1 MQTSLQVPRWT
12 RKLSMD
18 ILTYVFASTLVIT
31 DQNLSTAV
39 LYYNYQSTFRLT
51 YVVLVDRI
59 PVGQIHGNR
68 QSFSQISG
76 GNPQACARGASA
88 PARSRVE
95 RLYPRWDDSLQQA
108 ALHPGV
114 AWNRQRHEMEG

>member
-1 MQTSLQVPRWT
+1 
-12 RKLSMD
+12 MD
-18 ILTYVFASTLVIT
+18 ILTYVFASTLFIT
-31 DQNLSTAV
+31 DKNISTTV
-39 LYYNYQSTFRLT
+39 LYYSYQSTLGLT
-51 YVVLVDRI
+51 YVMLVDKVL
-59 PVGQIHGNR
+59 VGQIHGNR
-68 QSFSQISG
+68 QGFSQISG
-76 GNPQACARGASA
+76 GNPQASARGASA

>member
-76 GNPQACARGASA
+76 VNPQPCPQVPS
-88 PARSRVE
+88 PPPPPRVKL
-95 RLYPRWDDSLQQA
+95 LYLTWYA
-108 ALHPGV
+108 
-114 AWNRQRHEMEG
+114 